1 MQECGERVIAIL
13 EARNEEILKLKG
25 ESDETTKTK

>member
-1 MQECGERVIAIL
+1 MQEYGERVIAIL

-25 ESDETTKTK
+25 EINETTKA